1 MSKERLKEIQ
11 EKYDMW
17 ADDYNLDPQD
27 VECLI
32 KQAKL
37 GIVQQEQ
44 FHDYQT
50 KNLRLQKRVQELEV
64 WRNEVTQNVVARNAE
79 YAKCREQNKRYREAL
94 EFYANEENY
103 FFDEKEYKVGLGV
116 PESEIT
122 LDYGN
127 KARKALKGE

>member
-1 MSKERLKEIQ
+1 MTDKERLEEI
-11 EKYDMW
+11 KRN
-17 ADDYNLDPQD
+17 YNEL
-27 VECLI
+27 
-32 KQAKL
+32 QA
-37 GIVQQEQ
+37 Q
-44 FHDYQT
+44 
-50 KNLRLQKRVQELEV
+50 NLRLQERVQELEV

-127 KARKALKGE
+127 KARKALKGDKQ

>member
-1 MSKERLKEIQ
+1 MSKEQLEDIKNNKTYLEGTNELII
-11 EKYDMW
+11 
-17 ADDYNLDPQD
+17 AINTDDYDW
-27 VECLI
+27 LI
-32 KQAKL
+32 EQAEL
-37 GIVQQEQ
+37 
-44 FHDYQT
+44 
-50 KNLRLQKRVQELEV
+50 VQELKEKHK
-64 WRNEVTQNVVARNAE
+64 E
-79 YAKCREQNKRYREAL
+79 YVSFVESNNYNMDVEMEKLYKQNKRYREAL

>member
-1 MSKERLKEIQ
+1 MTKDKIKEIEQ
-11 EKYDMW
+11 EYDMW

-27 VECLI
+27 VEFLI

-50 KNLRLQKRVQELEV
+50 QNLRLQKRVQELEV

-79 YAKCREQNKRYREAL
+79 YAKCREQNKRYREAIEGIENAWKLTNDYQEYMNAIHDIIKDL
-94 EFYANEENY
+94 E
-103 FFDEKEYKVGLGV
+103 
-116 PESEIT
+116 ESE
-122 LDYGN
+122 
-127 KARKALKGE
+127 